1 MHPDILIAT
10 PGRLMDMIDTRN
22 DHYLDN
28 LHLLD
33 FFVMDEADRMVEM
46 GHFRELD
53 QILQKVFKQKE
64 IVKDQKIID
73 AFMN

>member
-53 QILQKVFKQKE
+53 QIL
-64 IVKDQKIID
+64 
-73 AFMN
+73 